1 MTANTK
7 MMTVKEQNK
16 ALSQTSVMVSADIK
30 KECELMYLQI
40 KNAENRLKELREI
53 CEHEDTD
60 IGNYSYRIGVVE
72 QAEICNSC
80 GIVIRRL

>member
-1 MTANTK
+1 MT
-7 MMTVKEQNK
+7 E
-16 ALSQTSVMVSADIK
+16 LSKNAQVPQCDKTAVMVSADIK
-30 KECELMYLQI
+30 KECELMYSQI

-60 IGNYSYRIGVVE
+60 IGNYSYRIGVME
-72 QAEICNSC
+72 QAEICNAC

>member
-1 MTANTK
+1 MEKQT
-7 MMTVKEQNK
+7 QNPQ
-16 ALSQTSVMVSADIK
+16 LPQNDVMVSADIK